1 MADPLLKQNHSTE
14 SFDSF
19 RESGPSHFDTSHTL
33 ENGQTTLD
41 LTPSRPSSGSDPD
54 SNSRHNRHDDEDED
68 RETPMNGFDSSAA
81 LILVTDG
88 DDFDNELSASF
99 DFNSSDDSD
108 GDEQD
113 SHFDRLQSSSA
124 SSIPPLTS
132 SSVFLYLLAPL
143 LKLGAILAVEVDQ
156 TDSNGDGILTALPL
170 QWAIPALCVFAVLC
184 AFTRQIWY
192 MLAKYVRRAD
202 MEEILLQALARKRG
216 SGSEKR
222 RRRIRSVV
230 RGCVGG
236 FRVLLGVVYLRGES
250 FQHPISHSPFWIC
263 PRDEFQSLNVIS
275 LCELLECKPYTPLS
289 QMPNVAMQM
298 DH

>member
-1 MADPLLKQNHSTE
+1 MAETVPKRSHSTE

-19 RESGPSHFDTSHTL
+19 RESGPPPTTCNPAIPSSTSNDPSSSTS
-33 ENGQTTLD
+33 LD
-41 LTPSRPSSGSDPD
+41 LNPNRPSPQPKSLTFED
-54 SNSRHNRHDDEDED
+54 HNEDDDDDDD

-81 LILVTDG
+81 LILVTDN
-88 DDFDNELSASF
+88 DDFDTELSASF
-99 DFNSSDDSD
+99 DLNSSDDSD
-108 GDEQD
+108 EDEQD
-113 SHFDRLQSSSA
+113 SHFDRLRS

-156 TDSNGDGILTALPL
+156 TDDNGDGILTALPL
-170 QWAIPALCVFAVLC
+170 QWAIPALCIFAVLC

-202 MEEILLQALARKRG
+202 MEEILLQAFARKRG
-216 SGSEKR
+216 NSSEKR

-230 RGCVGG
+230 RFCVGG

-250 FQHPISHSPFWIC
+250 TSFWVPWALGC
-263 PRDEFQSLNVIS
+263 LNLGRVLVVVGGHGRVS
-275 LCELLECKPYTPLS
+275 ENLDCMHDLCH
-289 QMPNVAMQM
+289 M
-298 DH
+298 